1 MLKKVI
7 FLLGLV
13 SLGFISP
20 NKASANC
27 DFQTGKYIKQL
38 ESPASIKDIAI
49 RIPKSKKY
57 FKNFIKALLSSPK
70 TDRSINPKYKKNLNQ
85 L

>member
-27 DFQTGKYIKQL
+27 DFQTGKYIEKL
-38 ESPASIKDIAI
+38 ETPASIKDIDI
-49 RIPKSKKY
+49 KIPKSKND
-57 FKNFIKALLSSPK
+57 FFDLV
-70 TDRSINPKYKKNLNQ
+70 
-85 L
+85 